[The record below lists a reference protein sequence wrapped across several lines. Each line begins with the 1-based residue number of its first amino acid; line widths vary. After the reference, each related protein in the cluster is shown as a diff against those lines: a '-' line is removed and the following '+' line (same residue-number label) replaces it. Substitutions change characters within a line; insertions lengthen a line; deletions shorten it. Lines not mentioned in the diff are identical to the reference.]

1 MAVTISNL
9 TPAHGK
15 FVSPTDSWSQRSE
28 FIQVSLLELPAI
40 LTPSTLLP
48 KGFPAVFQTK
58 SSTLALVG
66 PAILNCTCGTF
77 RVTGAS
83 AAPLVESPQSLCS
96 RLHKLPHDK
105 QEILP
110 RACPS
115 VRCSSPV
122 PHGTWY
128 MAANQLN
135 YRRLHPAVE
144 NTKFHSWL
152 RF

>member
-1 MAVTISNL
+1 M
-9 TPAHGK
+9 
-15 FVSPTDSWSQRSE
+15 
-28 FIQVSLLELPAI
+28 
-40 LTPSTLLP
+40 
-48 KGFPAVFQTK
+48 FQTK

-66 PAILNCTCGTF
+66 PAILNCKCGTF

-105 QEILP
+105 QATLP

-122 PHGTWY
+122 PHGWY
-128 MAANQLN
+128 VAANQLN

-144 NTKFHSWL
+144 NTNTRGFSSDTDFSTLTHRELTVCSTKPVHGHLSQGEKRGSAFPIPFFSSSCPL
-152 RF
+152 TLVSKSKTL